1 MRGRKTSCPFS
12 IWERRKKMSS
22 QTRALIIVGAAI
34 LVLIVLLS
42 AFYVVSETNQVI
54 ITQFGE
60 PIGGAITS
68 PGLHIKVPFI
78 QKANYFEKRWLEWD
92 GDANEIPTKDK
103 KYIWV
108 DTYARWRISDPLVF
122 FQRVRDERGAQSRID
137 DIIDGETRNAIANFD
152 LIEIV
157 RSTNREFEITEETE
171 ILELASAIPEIE
183 TGREKIAQI
192 ILENSSK
199 TTPEIGV
206 ELKDVQIK
214 RINYVDEV
222 QQKQFDRM
230 ISERQRIASKYR
242 SEGDGRSAEIRG
254 QKERE
259 LKKIQSEAYRTAQ
272 EIKGKADAEATQI
285 YANAYNLDP
294 EFYQFMKTLE
304 IYRTIMDKETW
315 LLLSTDSE
323 FLKYLKS
330 TQK

>member
-1 MRGRKTSCPFS
+1 MTK
-12 IWERRKKMSS
+12 
-22 QTRALIIVGAAI
+22 QTIQILIVVAVFLA
-34 LVLIVLLS
+34 LIVLFN
-42 AFYVVSETNQVI
+42 AFYIVSETNQVI

-60 PIGGAITS
+60 PIGEAVTN
-68 PGLHIKVPFI
+68 PGLHLKIPFI

-157 RSTNREFEITEETE
+157 RSTNREFEITEEAE
-171 ILELASAIPEIE
+171 ILDLTSAIVEIQ
-183 TGREKIAQI
+183 TGRERIAQI
-192 ILENSSK
+192 ILEKSSA
-199 TTPEIGV
+199 TTPEIGI
-206 ELKDVQIK
+206 ELKDVKIK

-222 QQKQFDRM
+222 ERKQFDRM

-242 SEGDGRSAEIRG
+242 SEGDGKSAEIRG
-254 QKERE
+254 EKEKE
-259 LKKIQSEAYRTAQ
+259 LLTIQSGAYRTSQ
-272 EIKGKADAEATQI
+272 EIKGEADAEATNI
-285 YANAYNLDP
+285 YARAYNLDP

-304 IYRTIMDKETW
+304 IYRNIMDKDTW
-315 LLLSTDSE
+315 LLLSTDAE

-330 TQK
+330 TRK